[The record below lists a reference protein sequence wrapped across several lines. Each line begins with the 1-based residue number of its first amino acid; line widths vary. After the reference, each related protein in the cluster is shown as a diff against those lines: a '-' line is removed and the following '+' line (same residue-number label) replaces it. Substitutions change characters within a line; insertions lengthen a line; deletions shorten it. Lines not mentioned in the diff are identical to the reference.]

1 MHDVS
6 QTRVN
11 RARPII
17 FVAVAT
23 GVHYVVSLSL
33 FFKTFRIGMSQ
44 FDEVRLPTTG
54 ESLVS
59 ALSTVLLAPFALVE
73 DLIPADWFSGKW
85 GHILFFSNSLVW
97 GLCIYLA
104 FVVYRRWRL
113 SRRAG

>member
-1 MHDVS
+1 
-6 QTRVN
+6 
-11 RARPII
+11 
-17 FVAVAT
+17 
-23 GVHYVVSLSL
+23 
-33 FFKTFRIGMSQ
+33 MSQ